1 MADPDEDNEVKLVSL
16 ELNHIG
22 VFAFLFPKYL
32 CRSWIWIG
40 MKVFGTIQFS
50 GT

>member
-22 VFAFLFPKYL
+22 LIAFIFPH
-32 CRSWIWIG
+32 
-40 MKVFGTIQFS
+40 
-50 GT
+50 